1 MRGRGQLKTG
11 GVQRGMKQEEISETN
26 SGQNNQ
32 NTGRTFEQ
40 ASARLD
46 EIVRLL
52 EKGDAPLDESLALFE
67 EGAGLIK
74 TCGKM
79 LDNAEQ
85 VVIRLQKGDDDEPIE
100 SLFDDE

>member
-1 MRGRGQLKTG
+1 MKKEDAPAPETG
-11 GVQRGMKQEEISETN
+11 TAKPNETM
-26 SGQNNQ
+26 
-32 NTGRTFEQ
+32 TFEQ
-40 ASARLD
+40 ASERIE

-52 EKGDAPLDESLALFE
+52 EKGDAPLDKSLALFE

-85 VVIRLQKGDDDEPIE
+85 VVTRLQKGSDGEPVE
-100 SLFDDE
+100 SLFDDD

>member
-1 MRGRGQLKTG
+1 M
-11 GVQRGMKQEEISETN
+11 E
-26 SGQNNQ
+26 NNQ
-32 NTGRTFEQ
+32 EMSFEQ
-40 ASARLD
+40 AAARID

-67 EGAGLIK
+67 EGAKLIK

-79 LDNAEQ
+79 LDEAEQ
-85 VVIRLQKGDDDEPIE
+85 TVTRLQKGPDGEPVE